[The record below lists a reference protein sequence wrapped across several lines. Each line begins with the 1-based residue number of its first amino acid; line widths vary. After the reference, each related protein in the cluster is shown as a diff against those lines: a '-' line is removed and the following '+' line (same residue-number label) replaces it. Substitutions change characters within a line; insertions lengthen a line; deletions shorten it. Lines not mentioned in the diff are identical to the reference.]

1 MIGME
6 YPPEGPIRPDL
17 IWPNGVNPVGQNGKT
32 TLVFPIFPGWS
43 RQVLWKKE
51 LGRGAYFIV

>member
-17 IWPNGVNPVGQNGKT
+17 IWPIGVNPVGQNGKN
-32 TLVFPIFPGWS
+32 TLVFLFFPVGRAKFFS
-43 RQVLWKKE
+43 KKN
-51 LGRGAYFIV
+51 LDAAHIS

>member
-17 IWPNGVNPVGQNGKT
+17 IWSIGVNPVGQNGKT
-32 TLVFPIFPGWS
+32 TLVFLFFPVG
-43 RQVLWKKE
+43 RAKFFGKKN
-51 LGRGAYFIV
+51 LDAALIS